1 MIKPNLM
8 RFDLDAQLEQIDTFT
23 QQQHLEVKN
32 LISSTQEKL
41 SKAESESAVN
51 KVEQEVSQILSAI
64 ESTLDEEMANI
75 NQQLQTM
82 LPVEKNRGYYG

>member
-1 MIKPNLM
+1 MIKPSLM

-82 LPVEKNRGYYG
+82 LPVEKK

>member
-1 MIKPNLM
+1 M

-82 LPVEKNRGYYG
+82 LPVEKK